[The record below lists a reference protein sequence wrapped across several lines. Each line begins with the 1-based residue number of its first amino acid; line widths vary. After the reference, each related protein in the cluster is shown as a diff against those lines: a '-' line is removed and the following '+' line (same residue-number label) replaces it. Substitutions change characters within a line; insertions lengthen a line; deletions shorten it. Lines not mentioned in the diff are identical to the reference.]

1 MSKKLLHKINYYF
14 LENEETEKLIS
25 EFMNDF
31 NKDFSQEL
39 AFQSSKLTEKENI
52 GEEEKED
59 SQGSV
64 KQKDLH
70 SLYKKIARRTHPD
83 LHGDEFLEEFK
94 MANEAYN
101 SGNWIDLIILGGQ
114 LDIDPPEFNDQVLDL
129 ININIDKIENHVNG
143 RKTSLAWQWSLANEQ
158 WLENEN
164 EKTKI
169 KKRFRKAMGINE
181 NEFEEF
187 LKNKDP

>member
-39 AFQSSKLTEKENI
+39 AFQSSKLTEKENMD
-52 GEEEKED
+52 EEEEED
-59 SQGSV
+59 PQESV

-70 SLYKKIARRTHPD
+70 SLYKKIARKTHPD

-101 SGNWIDLIILGGQ
+101 SENWIGLIILGGE
-114 LDIDPPEFNDQVLDL
+114 LNIDPPDFNDQVLDL
-129 ININIDKIENHVNG
+129 INTNIDKIESHVNN
-143 RKTSLAWQWSLANEQ
+143 RKTSLVWQWSLASDQ
-158 WLENEN
+158 WLGSEE
-164 EKTKI
+164 ERTKI
-169 KKRFRKAMGINE
+169 KKRFREAMGIDE
-181 NEFEEF
+181 NEFGEF
-187 LKNKDP
+187 LKNKES